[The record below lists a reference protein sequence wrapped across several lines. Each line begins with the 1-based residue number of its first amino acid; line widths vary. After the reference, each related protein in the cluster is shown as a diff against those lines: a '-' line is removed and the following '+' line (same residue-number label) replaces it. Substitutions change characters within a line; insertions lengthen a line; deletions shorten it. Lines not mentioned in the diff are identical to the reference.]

1 MSGHSGQNALSHAV
15 EEIRRELELVPTQNP
30 QAEVP
35 IVLVT

>member
-15 EEIRRELELVPTQNP
+15 EGIRRELELVPTQNP
-30 QAEVP
+30 QVEVP